1 MSYVGF
7 IILAGGGGTLYTA
20 LYMAQAPKLRT
31 QIYVTA
37 EQRHRLDEIARRE
50 DKAMAEVI
58 REAID
63 AFLSGGPADPSRAL
77 DATFGASP
85 NLTVP
90 SRDEWDRD
98 G

>member
-1 MSYVGF
+1 VREESE
-7 IILAGGGGTLYTA
+7 ALYTP
-20 LYMAQAPKLRT
+20 LYMSMPPKVRT

-37 EQRHRLDEIARRE
+37 EQRRRGDEIARRE

-63 AFLSGGPADPSRAL
+63 AFLLGVPADPSRAL
-77 DATFGASP
+77 DATFGVTP
-85 NLTVP
+85 DLMVP
-90 SRDEWDRD
+90 SRDEWDRH